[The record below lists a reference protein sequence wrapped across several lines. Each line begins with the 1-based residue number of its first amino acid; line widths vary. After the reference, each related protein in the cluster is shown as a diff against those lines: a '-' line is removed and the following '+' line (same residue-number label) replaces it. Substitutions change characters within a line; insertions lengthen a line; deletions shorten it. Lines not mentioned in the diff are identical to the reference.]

1 MKNEKMKNVKKISIT
16 KKEEVNNVKEKEI
29 SFYQFL
35 LQKSQWLDFAI
46 LAACCLLAYII
57 INYCYPYP
65 FTFEDSGGYVDA
77 ADKNI
82 FYVYRP
88 FGYSYFLQI
97 LHSFTTNIHSIF
109 IVQVFLFFLA
119 SYLFALTVKYFFTP
133 TSKRLWYSSLLF
145 LIFAP
150 TSFIM
155 ANWIL
160 SDLLFLVQVYLILS
174 LFIFIIKRKSWIAA
188 ILYLIVL
195 FIALH
200 VRYSALV
207 FPFILIPFFLMKKGI
222 IRWAIVLASIFVF
235 FVFYSQTKANMKEIV
250 RKEQFSTGFDGWV
263 YANNIFYTLPH
274 IDLEANDFRN
284 PKLKDLHNFIM
295 QNMDTVNQLINYYPE
310 INAGFMWD
318 NKLPL
323 KQYLF
328 KTMQEQQ
335 TVYLPTFVKLGSGLY
350 KDYAIYIMTHYPFSF
365 LRYYYF
371 PNFIQTFYPNPGCIS
386 VDNFV
391 RPKVIYEYYNMDEN
405 DTMQA
410 NHAFLSPK
418 QDYHSTI
425 KVLYLALWTIIAG
438 IGITAI
444 VKRKKLIFS
453 RDDKIVFWGL
463 FSFAVIYYASSIF
476 AAPMEIRYVISM
488 HAIQFAFCYVL
499 LNKLI
504 PTFRA
509 NAEKDYHETKSS

>member
-1 MKNEKMKNVKKISIT
+1 MKNVKVKNVKTINNT
-16 KKEEVNNVKEKEI
+16 KNEEINNVKEKEI
-29 SFYQFL
+29 SFYHFL
-35 LQKSQWLDFAI
+35 LQKAQWLDFAI
-46 LAACCLLAYII
+46 LFACCFLAYII
-57 INYCYPYP
+57 ISYCYPYP
-65 FTFEDSGGYVDA
+65 FSFADSGGYVDA
-77 ADKNI
+77 ADRNI
-82 FYVYRP
+82 FYIYRP

-97 LHSFTTNIHSIF
+97 LHSFTANIHSIF

-119 SYLFALTVKYFFTP
+119 SYFLALTVKYFFP
-133 TSKRLWYSSLLF
+133 PASKWLWYSSLLF

-160 SDLLFLVQVYLILS
+160 SDLLFAVQVYCILS

-188 ILYLIVL
+188 VLYVFVL
-195 FIALH
+195 FTALH

-222 IRWAIVLASIFVF
+222 IRWAVVVASIFVF
-235 FVFYSQTKANMKEIV
+235 FIFYSQIKASMKEIV

-274 IDLEANDFRN
+274 IDLKANDFRN

-295 QNMDTVNQLINYYPE
+295 HNMDTVNQIINDNNE
-310 INAGFMWD
+310 IGASFMWD

-335 TVYLPTFVKLGSGLY
+335 TGYLPTFVKLGSGVY

-371 PNFIQTFYPNPGCIS
+371 PNLKQTFYPYPGCIAGGNS
-386 VDNFV
+386 E
-391 RPKVIYEYYNMDEN
+391 RPKVIYEYYNLDES

-410 NHAFLSPK
+410 SHDFLSLK
-418 QDYHSTI
+418 YGYHSAM
-425 KVLYLALWTIIAG
+425 KVLHLILWIAIAG
-438 IGITAI
+438 IGIAAI

-463 FSFAVIYYASSIF
+463 FGFAVVYYASSIF
-476 AAPMEIRYVISM
+476 AAPMEIRYGISM
-488 HAIQFAFCYVL
+488 HAIQFAFCYLL

-504 PTFRA
+504 YRINF
-509 NAEKDYHETKSS
+509 